1 MALPRFLDKL
11 SADRRIGLIAAAA
24 EEFAAKGYK
33 GALLEAIAEKAEIG
47 KSSFYYYFSDKADLC
62 QTVLDEAWRRL
73 SARGR
78 IDLDKLTAESFWPM
92 LEEIAKE
99 TFEACARDPWLISA
113 SKLLNRTGPDPPG
126 KTCSRSTSRRQ
137 PRLRRRRGSPGQALG
152 VVRNDVPAELLATI
166 SLNARQASNLWLL
179 DRMETLGVD
188 EVNRMALLLL
198 GIHRALL
205 ASPESDASPPP

>member
-1 MALPRFLDKL
+1 MALPRFDKL

-99 TFEACARDPWLISA
+99 NLEACARDPWLISA
-113 SKLLNRTGPDPPG
+113 SKLLNRTGPDPSG
-126 KTCSRSTSRRQ
+126 EDVLEEYFEKRRDWETAWVA
-137 PRLRRRRGSPGQALG
+137 RGQALG